1 VLHLLPDYP
10 HTKRLLDE
18 AFHERTSAALK
29 RQLGIFSQMKRSQL
43 HEGARCALTRDDGSS
58 EVIEMKHLRA
68 SAEAEYDVRE
78 IDKLDPDKITHILDT
93 LGKRMASEQV
103 KLFFQRVDE
112 AVNEVGNVADSSK
125 PFIEQFLEMMEK
137 ADMGFEPDG
146 TPSPR
151 QLVVGS
157 PEAARRASDQMREIE
172 ADPTLKRR
180 YTDIVECKRQEWRDR
195 EAARNL
201 VE

>member
-1 VLHLLPDYP
+1 MLPDYP
-10 HTKRLLDE
+10 HTKKLLDE
-18 AFHERTSAALK
+18 TFHERTSAALK
-29 RQLGIFSQMKRSQL
+29 RRLGIFSQMKRSQL

-68 SAEAEYDVRE
+68 SAEVEHDVRE

-93 LGKRMASEQV
+93 LGERMASEQV

-112 AVNEVGNVADSSK
+112 AVSEVGNVADSSK

-137 ADMGFEPDG
+137 TDMAFEPDG

-151 QLVVGS
+151 QMVFGS
-157 PEAARRASDQMREIE
+157 PEAAKRVWDQVQGIE
-172 ADPTLKRR
+172 ADPVLRRR
-180 YTDIVECKRQEWRDR
+180 YNDILERKRQEWRDR